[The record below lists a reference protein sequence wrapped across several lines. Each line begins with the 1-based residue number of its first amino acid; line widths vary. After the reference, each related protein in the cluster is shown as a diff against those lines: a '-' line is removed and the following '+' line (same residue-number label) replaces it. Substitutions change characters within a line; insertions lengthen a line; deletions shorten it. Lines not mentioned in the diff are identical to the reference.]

1 MSVSTHPLMRTLRS
15 TQTPSR
21 RHLRA
26 HVTPFRFRE
35 SSGNR
40 GSQLRTFAASS
51 SSKKGEGASPS
62 QVGGSQ
68 AGPQGKYR
76 ETASNVA
83 RLLNRDREE
92 LLGKTD
98 LGRSN
103 QLASDLGEAQRDA
116 EDTSSADEPSPE
128 SKDIEQAKAKLQSSA
143 APDLDSLDAASLDKA
158 TSEDAFSKPF
168 GAETETTSS
177 SSSTTTT
184 PASPFGDAPPASPFG
199 AAPPASP
206 FGAAPPASP
215 FGAAPTTP
223 TTSSPF
229 GEAPPAAGGKRELGQ
244 PLRDGLSMDDSIR
257 ARLREEDLDF
267 AADVPWWQRITITQ
281 VVIVLSFAAS
291 IGLMFATFQVVWNS
305 GAIHFNDS

>member
-1 MSVSTHPLMRTLRS
+1 MYSK
-15 TQTPSR
+15 R
-21 RHLRA
+21 R
-26 HVTPFRFRE
+26 E
-35 SSGNR
+35 KKSEEKI
-40 GSQLRTFAASS
+40 SS
-51 SSKKGEGASPS
+51 SLSCAHNKSDGDGEDD
-62 QVGGSQ
+62 
-68 AGPQGKYR
+68 AG
-76 ETASNVA
+76 
-83 RLLNRDREE
+83 EE
-92 LLGKTD
+92 YD
-98 LGRSN
+98 DERQQRS
-103 QLASDLGEAQRDA
+103 GE
-116 EDTSSADEPSPE
+116 ETSSADEPSPE
-128 SKDIEQAKAKLQSSA
+128 SKEKEQAKAKLQSSA

-177 SSSTTTT
+177 SST
-184 PASPFGDAPPASPFG
+184 PASPFG

-229 GEAPPAAGGKRELGQ
+229 GEAPPAAGGKRELRQ

-257 ARLREEDLDF
+257 ARLREEDPDF

>member
-51 SSKKGEGASPS
+51 KKEGQAS

-98 LGRSN
+98 LG
-103 QLASDLGEAQRDA
+103 EAQRDA

-128 SKDIEQAKAKLQSSA
+128 SKDKEQAKAKLQSSA

-177 SSSTTTT
+177 SSSSTTT

-257 ARLREEDLDF
+257 ARLREEDPDF

>member
-1 MSVSTHPLMRTLRS
+1 M
-15 TQTPSR
+15 
-21 RHLRA
+21 
-26 HVTPFRFRE
+26 
-35 SSGNR
+35 
-40 GSQLRTFAASS
+40 
-51 SSKKGEGASPS
+51 
-62 QVGGSQ
+62 GGSQ

-116 EDTSSADEPSPE
+116 EETSSADEPSPE
-128 SKDIEQAKAKLQSSA
+128 SKDKEQAKAKLQSSA

-177 SSSTTTT
+177 SST

-257 ARLREEDLDF
+257 ARLREEDPDF

>member
-1 MSVSTHPLMRTLRS
+1 MENDLYGDLYGSAGEADASLQPGGDADGAGILRVRLA
-15 TQTPSR
+15 TAEEQIKK
-21 RHLRA
+21 L
-26 HVTPFRFRE
+26 
-35 SSGNR
+35 
-40 GSQLRTFAASS
+40 AASEAAL
-51 SSKKGEGASPS
+51 KAQLANAIAE
-62 QVGGSQ
+62 
-68 AGPQGKYR
+68 
-76 ETASNVA
+76 
-83 RLLNRDREE
+83 RDRFGEQNE
-92 LLGKTD
+92 ILL
-98 LGRSN
+98 RNISC
-103 QLASDLGEAQRDA
+103 
-116 EDTSSADEPSPE
+116 
-128 SKDIEQAKAKLQSSA
+128 AKAKLQSSA

-177 SSSTTTT
+177 SST

-206 FGAAPPASP
+206 FGAAPPANP

-257 ARLREEDLDF
+257 ARLREEDPDF

-305 GAIHFNDS
+305 GAIHFNDI

>member
-1 MSVSTHPLMRTLRS
+1 VCSHVRRS
-15 TQTPSR
+15 
-21 RHLRA
+21 
-26 HVTPFRFRE
+26 RE
-35 SSGNR
+35 
-40 GSQLRTFAASS
+40 LRTFAASS
-51 SSKKGEGASPS
+51 SSKKGEKGASPS

-128 SKDIEQAKAKLQSSA
+128 SKDKEQAKAKLQSSA

-158 TSEDAFSKPF
+158 TCEDAFSKPF

-177 SSSTTTT
+177 SSSTTT
-184 PASPFGDAPPASPFG
+184 
-199 AAPPASP
+199 PASP

-215 FGAAPTTP
+215 FGAAPTMP

-244 PLRDGLSMDDSIR
+244 PLRDGLSMDDNIR
-257 ARLREEDLDF
+257 ARLREEDPDF

>member
-158 TSEDAFSKPF
+158 TCENAFSKPF

-177 SSSTTTT
+177 SSSTTT
-184 PASPFGDAPPASPFG
+184 
-199 AAPPASP
+199 
-206 FGAAPPASP
+206 PASP

>member
-1 MSVSTHPLMRTLRS
+1 MYSK
-15 TQTPSR
+15 R
-21 RHLRA
+21 R
-26 HVTPFRFRE
+26 E
-35 SSGNR
+35 KKSEEKI
-40 GSQLRTFAASS
+40 SS
-51 SSKKGEGASPS
+51 SLSCAHNKSDDDGEDD
-62 QVGGSQ
+62 
-68 AGPQGKYR
+68 AG
-76 ETASNVA
+76 
-83 RLLNRDREE
+83 EE
-92 LLGKTD
+92 YD
-98 LGRSN
+98 DERQQRS
-103 QLASDLGEAQRDA
+103 GE
-116 EDTSSADEPSPE
+116 ETSSADEPSPE
-128 SKDIEQAKAKLQSSA
+128 SKEKEQAKAKLQSSA

-177 SSSTTTT
+177 SST
-184 PASPFGDAPPASPFG
+184 PASPFG

-215 FGAAPTTP
+215 FGAAPTMP

-244 PLRDGLSMDDSIR
+244 PLRDGLSMDDNIR
-257 ARLREEDLDF
+257 ARLREEDADF